1 MADIKTL
8 IKDQAGRKFEDM
20 IGQTVSSIRFDP
32 QRSLQ
37 SFAHRIS
44 ARVDP
49 EPSPY
54 VEAPRPRVVITTAG
68 FPESTAIPTEP
79 QTPQNYDAGFGA
91 SGAPG
96 PAGPAPTL
104 TASGFSVTG
113 STPTVSIVATGAT
126 GNYKLRIGVPSGGP
140 PGPTG
145 PTGPPG
151 PPPVGLTISV
161 DIVTSGGTRNFVFTN
176 GSLVNLV

>member
-20 IGQTVSSIRFDP
+20 TGQTVSSIRFDP

-37 SFAHRIS
+37 SFAQRIS

-54 VEAPRPRVVITTAG
+54 VESPRPRVVITTAG

-79 QTPQNYDAGFGA
+79 QTPQNWDSAQD
-91 SGAPG
+91 GAPG
-96 PAGPAPTL
+96 CP
-104 TASGFSVTG
+104 
-113 STPTVSIVATGAT
+113 
-126 GNYKLRIGVPSGGP
+126 GP
-140 PGPTG
+140 PGLISMTASTTTTATGSDATATVLNTGTTGMYLLRFGIPRGERG
-145 PTGPPG
+145 PTGLPG
-151 PPPVGLTISV
+151 
-161 DIVTSGGTRNFVFTN
+161 TSPFGFTGVITFPITSASFVSGMLQTF
-176 GSLVNLV
+176 VP